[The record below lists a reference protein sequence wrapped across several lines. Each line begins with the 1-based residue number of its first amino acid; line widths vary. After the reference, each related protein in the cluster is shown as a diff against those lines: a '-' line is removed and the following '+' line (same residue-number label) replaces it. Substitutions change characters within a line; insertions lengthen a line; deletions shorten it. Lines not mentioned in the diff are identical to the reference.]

1 MFKKYSFEAT
11 KIGKHILILG
21 AVHGNEVAGTIAQH
35 KLIELLES
43 DKIKL
48 KSGKIIFIPKVNVEA
63 QKIDA
68 RFVDVNL
75 NRVVC
80 HHSNPSNNEERI
92 ANQLIKEI
100 DDCDI
105 MLDLHSTH
113 CKNDRPFAFI
123 DYPNKKNLELL
134 SLIPVNDALAG
145 WPEIYEN
152 QPISDFCTERYANW
166 QGKTGITV
174 ECGYHKSEDAADI
187 AVRSIIN
194 VLSFF
199 EVIEEKWQQFSPN
212 VVKLHSVILKK
223 YEGKMSFNY
232 SHLTPIRKGD
242 IIAVYDNGEKEISP
256 IDGYIIM
263 PNHGAVVN
271 SEWFYYGCS

>member
-48 KSGKIIFIPKVNVEA
+48 KSGKITFIPTVNVEA

-92 ANQLIKEI
+92 RNFKIFGI
-100 DDCDI
+100 
-105 MLDLHSTH
+105 
-113 CKNDRPFAFI
+113 AF
-123 DYPNKKNLELL
+123 NTR
-134 SLIPVNDALAG
+134 
-145 WPEIYEN
+145 
-152 QPISDFCTERYANW
+152 Q
-166 QGKTGITV
+166 
-174 ECGYHKSEDAADI
+174 
-187 AVRSIIN
+187 
-194 VLSFF
+194 
-199 EVIEEKWQQFSPN
+199 
-212 VVKLHSVILKK
+212 
-223 YEGKMSFNY
+223 
-232 SHLTPIRKGD
+232 
-242 IIAVYDNGEKEISP
+242 
-256 IDGYIIM
+256 
-263 PNHGAVVN
+263 
-271 SEWFYYGCS
+271 